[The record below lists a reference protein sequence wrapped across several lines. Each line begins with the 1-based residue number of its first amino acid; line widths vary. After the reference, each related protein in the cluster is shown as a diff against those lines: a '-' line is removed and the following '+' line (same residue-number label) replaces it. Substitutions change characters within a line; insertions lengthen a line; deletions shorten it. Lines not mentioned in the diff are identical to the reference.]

1 MLLPTYL
8 FIIIYYFVYTIG
20 LDFFFQAN
28 HLVVVCFFFQ
38 ANHLVTAVRIDFYEF
53 KKKNYGT

>member
-28 HLVVVCFFFQ
+28 HLV
-38 ANHLVTAVRIDFYEF
+38 TAVRIDFYEF